1 VAAIALPNIEI
12 LFGADDDPRV
22 DQAIAHVSSRAI
34 RWKVR
39 QTDVQMT
46 TKRGGFDTPM
56 PESSAGFEQVLG
68 SSPTGQT
75 PLKLAVQRS
84 GRLTEPTLAL
94 LHAIGL
100 DFESYGQRLFSH
112 CRNFPLSIL
121 YGRDDDI
128 PGYLAR
134 GTVDLGIVGRNL
146 LYEEDA
152 EVDELAPLG
161 FGYCE
166 LVVAA
171 MRDAPYTT
179 PSQLLDARIA
189 TSYPR
194 SARRYFA
201 ALGGEPEIITI
212 SGSVEVAPSL
222 GLADAIVEL
231 TATGSTLLLNDLRPI
246 TTILESEAVLA
257 AHPGARNDPA
267 KCASIDRLLMRIG
280 AVQAAKRYKYLMMN
294 APEEALPA
302 IRAVVPGL
310 KAPTIVPLADPGWVA
325 VHTAVEEDAF
335 WESIERLRAAGATEI
350 LVSSLE
356 KLLL

>member
-1 VAAIALPNIEI
+1 MP
-12 LFGADDDPRV
+12 
-22 DQAIAHVSSRAI
+22 
-34 RWKVR
+34 
-39 QTDVQMT
+39 
-46 TKRGGFDTPM
+46 DT
-56 PESSAGFEQVLG
+56 STGFEQTLAM
-68 SSPTGQT
+68 SPTGDM

-84 GRLTEPTLAL
+84 GRLTQDTLDL
-94 LHAIGL
+94 LHSIGL
-100 DFESYGQRLFSH
+100 QFESYGQRLFSH

-128 PGYLAR
+128 PGYIAR

-146 LYEEDA
+146 IYEEGV
-152 EVDELAPLG
+152 EVEELTPLG
-161 FGYCE
+161 FGYCS

-171 MRDAPYTT
+171 LRDAPYAEPTD
-179 PSQLLDARIA
+179 LLHARIA
-189 TSYPR
+189 TSYPQ
-194 SARRYFA
+194 SARRYF
-201 ALGGEPEIITI
+201 LEHGGEPEIITI

-257 AHPGARNDPA
+257 ASVESMQDPLKRRN
-267 KCASIDRLLMRIG
+267 IDRLLLRID
-280 AVQAAKRYKYLMMN
+280 AVRAAKRYKYLMMN

-325 VHTAVEEDAF
+325 VHTAVEEEVF

-350 LVSSLE
+350 LVSSLD

>member
-1 VAAIALPNIEI
+1 
-12 LFGADDDPRV
+12 
-22 DQAIAHVSSRAI
+22 
-34 RWKVR
+34 
-39 QTDVQMT
+39 
-46 TKRGGFDTPM
+46 M
-56 PESSAGFEQVLG
+56 PEAPAGFKQTLDL
-68 SSPTGQT
+68 SPTGVQ
-75 PLKLAVQRS
+75 PLRMAVQRS
-84 GRLTEPTLAL
+84 GRLTQDTLDL

-100 DFESYGQRLFSH
+100 QFESYGQRLFSH

-128 PGYLAR
+128 PGYIGL

-146 LYEEDA
+146 IHEEHV
-152 EVDELAPLG
+152 EVEELSPLG
-161 FGYCE
+161 FGFCE
-166 LVVAA
+166 LVVATL
-171 MRDAPYTT
+171 RDAPYTE
-179 PSQLLDARIA
+179 PRQLLNARIA
-189 TSYPR
+189 TSYPG
-194 SARRYFA
+194 SARRYFQE
-201 ALGGEPEIITI
+201 LGGEPEIITI

-246 TTILESEAVLA
+246 ATIMESQAVLA
-257 AHPGARNDPA
+257 ANPSALADPA
-267 KCASIDRLLMRIG
+267 KRANINRLLMRID
-280 AVQAAKRYKYLMMN
+280 AVRAAKRYKYLMMN
-294 APEEALPA
+294 APEAALPA

-325 VHTAVEEDAF
+325 VHTAVEEDVF

>member
-1 VAAIALPNIEI
+1 MP
-12 LFGADDDPRV
+12 D
-22 DQAIAHVSSRAI
+22 SS
-34 RWKVR
+34 
-39 QTDVQMT
+39 T
-46 TKRGGFDTPM
+46 
-56 PESSAGFEQVLG
+56 GFEQTLTM
-68 SSPTGQT
+68 SPTGEP

-84 GRLTEPTLAL
+84 GRLTDHTLDL

-100 DFESYGQRLFSH
+100 QFESYGQRLFSH

-128 PGYLAR
+128 PGYIAR

-146 LYEEDA
+146 IYEEGV

-166 LVVAA
+166 LVVATL
-171 MRDAPYTT
+171 RDAPYTA
-179 PSQLLDARIA
+179 PEQLLGARIA
-189 TSYPR
+189 SSYPQ
-194 SARRYFA
+194 SARRYFES
-201 ALGGEPEIITI
+201 LGGEPEIITI

-231 TATGSTLLLNDLRPI
+231 TATGSTLLLNDLRRI

-257 AHPGARNDPA
+257 ASPESMKDSA
-267 KCASIDRLLMRIG
+267 KRANIDRLLMRIK

-325 VHTAVEEDAF
+325 VHTAIEEDAF
-335 WESIERLRAAGATEI
+335 WDSIERLRAAGATEI

>member
-1 VAAIALPNIEI
+1 MPDTALGIDHA
-12 LFGADDDPRV
+12 LTA
-22 DQAIAHVSSRAI
+22 
-34 RWKVR
+34 
-39 QTDVQMT
+39 
-46 TKRGGFDTPM
+46 
-56 PESSAGFEQVLG
+56 
-68 SSPTGQT
+68 SPTGET
-75 PLKLAVQRS
+75 PLRLAVQRS
-84 GRLTEPTLAL
+84 GRLTDHTLNL
-94 LHAIGL
+94 LRAIGL
-100 DFESYGQRLFSH
+100 QFESYGQRLFSH

-121 YGRDDDI
+121 YARDDDI
-128 PGYLAR
+128 PGYIGR

-146 LYEEDA
+146 IHEENVSVA
-152 EVDELAPLG
+152 ELAPLG

-166 LVVAA
+166 LVVATL
-171 MRDAPYTT
+171 RDSAYVDPM
-179 PSQLLDARIA
+179 QLLEARIA
-189 TSYPR
+189 TSYPH
-194 SARRYFA
+194 SARTYFQQI
-201 ALGGEPEIITI
+201 GGNPEIITI

-231 TATGSTLLLNDLRPI
+231 TATGSTLMLNDLRQI
-246 TTILESEAVLA
+246 GTILESEAVLA
-257 AHPGARNDPA
+257 ASPDAMIDPGKRAN
-267 KCASIDRLLMRIG
+267 IDRLMMRMN

-325 VHTAVEEDAF
+325 VHTAVEEDVF

>member
-1 VAAIALPNIEI
+1 MP
-12 LFGADDDPRV
+12 
-22 DQAIAHVSSRAI
+22 
-34 RWKVR
+34 
-39 QTDVQMT
+39 
-46 TKRGGFDTPM
+46 DT
-56 PESSAGFEQVLG
+56 STGFEQTLTT
-68 SSPTGQT
+68 SPTGEL

-84 GRLTEPTLAL
+84 GRLTEHTLAL

-100 DFESYGQRLFSH
+100 QFESYGQRLFSH

-128 PGYLAR
+128 PGYIAR

-146 LYEEDA
+146 IYEEGV
-152 EVDELAPLG
+152 EVAELAPLG
-161 FGYCE
+161 FGYCS

-171 MRDAPYTT
+171 LRDAPYAD
-179 PSQLLDARIA
+179 PADLLHARIA
-189 TSYPR
+189 TSYPQ
-194 SARRYFA
+194 SARRYFQTF
-201 ALGGEPEIITI
+201 GGEPEIITI

-257 AHPGARNDPA
+257 ASPQAMADPA
-267 KCASIDRLLMRIG
+267 KRTNIERLLLRVD

-310 KAPTIVPLADPGWVA
+310 KAPTVVPLADPGWVA

-350 LVSSLE
+350 LVSALD